1 MVRCGGGLDSRELQH
16 VREHARGEAFTAT
29 DLRRSDAAFGIAS
42 RLLTIL
48 FKFSGTAV
56 TGTGKSNLKSR
67 RRLLSQTSESRNV
80 TPTQRIPQASPL
92 GPEW

>member
-1 MVRCGGGLDSRELQH
+1 MGSWVGNCNMCG
-16 VREHARGEAFTAT
+16 FTAT

-56 TGTGKSNLKSR
+56 TGTGKSNLKS
-67 RRLLSQTSESRNV
+67 TPAVAESDVRVANLKRHG
-80 TPTQRIPQASPL
+80 PTQRIPLASPL
-92 GPEW
+92 GPEEW